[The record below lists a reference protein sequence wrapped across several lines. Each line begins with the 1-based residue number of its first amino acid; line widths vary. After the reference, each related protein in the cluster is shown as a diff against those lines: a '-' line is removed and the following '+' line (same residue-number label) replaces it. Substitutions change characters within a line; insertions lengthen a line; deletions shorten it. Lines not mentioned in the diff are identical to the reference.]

1 MKWYAGSDHAGLAL
15 KRELITFLRESGD
28 EVQDLGTDSDESVDY
43 PDYAQAVAE
52 KVVEED
58 GQGLLVCGTGNGIAI
73 AANKVKGARAA
84 IATDAFTARMARLH
98 NNANIIV
105 FGSRVTGAGVA
116 CDALGA
122 YRQAEFEGGRHQRRV
137 QKIMA
142 LED

>member
-15 KRELITFLRESGD
+15 KRELIALLRETGD
-28 EVQDLGTDSDESVDY
+28 EVHDLGTDSDESVDY
-43 PDYAQAVAE
+43 PDYARAVAE
-52 KVVEED
+52 KVVAEH

-73 AANKVKGARAA
+73 SANKVKGARAA

-116 CDALGA
+116 ADALGA
-122 YRQAEFEGGRHQRRV
+122 YREAEFEGGRHQRRV
-137 QKIMA
+137 EKLMA
-142 LED
+142 LEE